1 MSTTSLTS
9 LRTFIKSLHGWTLN
23 IEKAQSSIN
32 GMNVSMHN
40 YLEYTILL
48 NFPKISHISFHWFKH
63 VRLYALSELNFGSYL
78 SFESIFKSCK
88 PIHVCFYRKEV
99 LTFDLLSFGDVCL
112 RFDSSYENFGTQF
125 MSFWHSMLNSP
136 FDFSFKY

>member
-40 YLEYTILL
+40 YLEYTILM
-48 NFPKISHISFHWFKH
+48 NVPKISHISFHWFKH
-63 VRLYALSELNFGSYL
+63 VRLYALSEPNFDIWPLNLLFNLVNQKFCFWFLTYSVLGMFVYVL
-78 SFESIFKSCK
+78 I
-88 PIHVCFYRKEV
+88 PHVKILERNLWV
-99 LTFDLLSFGDVCL
+99 LDTLLSC
-112 RFDSSYENFGTQF
+112 SY
-125 MSFWHSMLNSP
+125 
-136 FDFSFKY
+136 KY

>member
-48 NFPKISHISFHWFKH
+48 NVPKNSHISFHWFKH
-63 VRLYALSELNFGSYL
+63 VRLYALSEPNFGSYL
-78 SFESIFKSCK
+78 TFESIFKSCK
-88 PIHVCFYRKEV
+88 PCLLLHEGS
-99 LTFDLLSFGDVCL
+99 FDFWL
-112 RFDSSYENFGTQF
+112 TQF
-125 MSFWHSMLNSP
+125 WGCLFMFWFLIWKFWNTIYEFLTLYVEFP
-136 FDFSFKY
+136 FRFFI

>member
-40 YLEYTILL
+40 YLEYTIIL
-48 NFPKISHISFHWFKH
+48 NVPKISHISFHWFD
-63 VRLYALSELNFGSYL
+63 LSGCTHYLNRISEAIWPLNLFLNLVNQNMFASTG
-78 SFESIFKSCK
+78 
-88 PIHVCFYRKEV
+88 RKFWLLTYSVLGMFVYV
-99 LTFDLLSFGDVCL
+99 LTPHVKIL
-112 RFDSSYENFGTQF
+112 EHNFWVLDTL
-125 MSFWHSMLNSP
+125 LNST
-136 FDFSFKY
+136 FAFI

>member
-40 YLEYTILL
+40 YLEYTILT
-48 NFPKISHISFHWFKH
+48 NASKIYHISFHWFD
-63 VRLYALSELNFGSYL
+63 LSGCMHYLNRISEAIWPLNLF
-78 SFESIFKSCK
+78 FKSCRPK
-88 PIHVCFYRKEV
+88 HVCFYRKEV
-99 LTFDLLSFGDVCL
+99 LTFC
-112 RFDSSYENFGTQF
+112 TQF
-125 MSFWHSMLNSP
+125 LGCLFTFWFLIWKFWNTIYEFLTLYVEFP
-136 FDFSFKY
+136 FRFFI